1 MMEEFESEDQQIEA
15 IKKWWKENGA
25 SLLLGLGIGVGAL
38 LGWREY
44 LAYQTSHSAEAS
56 DLYQIVQAQVVNN
69 STNDIDINKADILRN
84 DYADTPYAA
93 LASMAQAKYEYE
105 KGDAESA
112 IMYLRWASENAAEV
126 DVQHVASLRLARIL
140 IAEEK
145 YDEAETILLAD
156 HPAGFTA
163 GYEELKGDL
172 YAARGDAAQARVAY
186 DKAINAAEGSPSRW
200 LILKRQDLGNGDLDN
215 S

>member
-1 MMEEFESEDQQIEA
+1 MEEFESEDQQIEA

-44 LAYQTSHSAEAS
+44 LAYQTDHSAEAS
-56 DLYQIVQAQVVNN
+56 DLYQAVQTQVAQNRLDDVH
-69 STNDIDINKADILRN
+69 INKADMIRN
-84 DYADTPYAA
+84 EFADTPYAA

-105 KGDAESA
+105 HGNVDSA
-112 IMYLRWASENAAEV
+112 LMHLRWASENSTEPEV
-126 DVQHVASLRLARIL
+126 KHVANLRLARIL
-140 IAEEK
+140 IAQKK
-145 YDEAETILLAD
+145 YDEAEAILLVD
-156 HPAGFTA
+156 HPAAFTA

-172 YAARGDAAQARVAY
+172 HVAKGEIGQARVAY
-186 DKAINAAEGSPSRW
+186 DKAINASDGNPSHW
-200 LILKRQDLGNGDLDN
+200 LRLKRQDLGSSDLDH